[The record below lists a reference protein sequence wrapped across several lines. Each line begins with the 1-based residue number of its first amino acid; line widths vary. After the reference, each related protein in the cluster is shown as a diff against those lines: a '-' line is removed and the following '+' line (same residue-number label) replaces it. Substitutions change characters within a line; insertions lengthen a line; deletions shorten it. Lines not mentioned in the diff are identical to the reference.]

1 MSRYDIIKEIKTN
14 FLIPENMKIREDD
27 SILNTIVGLNL
38 HLTLS
43 FRNNCTCAYPTF
55 EITNTPKL
63 PMKFLCANSPNER
76 TNSEKEN
83 LGSYPL

>member
-14 FLIPENMKIREDD
+14 FLIPENTKIREDN
-27 SILNTIVGLNL
+27 SILNTIVGLNW
-38 HLTLS
+38 HITLS
-43 FRNNCTCAYPTF
+43 FRNHCTCAYPEFKIISTS
-55 EITNTPKL
+55 KL
-63 PMKFLCANSPNER
+63 PLKFICANNPNER